1 MNPRPAFAS
10 FVFTSAVLMCLGWGL
25 RGYIGG
31 GPLGAM
37 IPGAFIALWL
47 CILLGID
54 GRRAALVAAFGAVG
68 IGIGGEMTYGQTLG
82 LLRSNDTVAWGLLGT
97 VVKGG
102 VWGLLGGA
110 LLGLGFVVQ
119 RLSFKQVA
127 LALLACACAM
137 VVGIALINQPKLI
150 YFSDPINKPRDE
162 VWAGLLFGAV
172 ALLLVLK
179 RYKEIQVPGWFALYG
194 TVGGMAGFGIGGAL
208 MALGSRVEPPLRG
221 LPWWKFMEFTFG
233 ACLGL
238 AFGACALH
246 LRKVLSEKLEAE
258 AVPVVVPW
266 RALGGAVVMLGLGLV
281 AWEAT
286 AEHLVTAASES
297 ALRSALLP
305 FAMVLLGYSTL
316 AFVLML
322 LSLRYTTLAWQT
334 ALTMTFIATIIDLQ
348 DDLAGENGILVAAS
362 IRWAFVWST
371 LIVSA
376 LLVLAWQRSTAPRLQ
391 SALLALMWAC
401 TAVAYARIL
410 VSPSVLAPAA
420 DVTASLPMRFV
431 AELEGHGIVHGI
443 FTACAVYATVA
454 IYLHAGSTVTGADG
468 FPDRKHVD

>member
-1 MNPRPAFAS
+1 MNRPSGFGS
-10 FVFTSAVLMCLGWGL
+10 FVITSAVLMCLGWGL

-47 CILLGID
+47 CMLLGID

-82 LLRSNDTVAWGLLGT
+82 LLRSNDTVAWGLTGT

-119 RLSFKQVA
+119 RLTVKQVC
-127 LALLACACAM
+127 LALLACAAAM

-162 VWAGLLFGAV
+162 IWAGLLFGAV
-172 ALLLVLK
+172 ALLAVLR
-179 RYKEIQVPGWFALYG
+179 RYKEIQGPGWFALYG

-208 MALGSRVEPPLRG
+208 MALGSRVEPSLRG

-246 LRKVLSEKLEAE
+246 LRKVLSEKLDAE
-258 AVPVVVPW
+258 AAPVMVPW

-297 ALRSALLP
+297 ALRSAFLP

-316 AFVLML
+316 GFVLLL

-348 DDLAGENGILVAAS
+348 DDLSGENGIHVAAS
-362 IRWAFVWST
+362 IRWAFVWAT

-376 LLVLAWQRSTAPRLQ
+376 LLVLAWQRRSAPRLQ
-391 SALLALMWAC
+391 SALLCLMWAC
-401 TAVAYARIL
+401 MAVAYARIL
-410 VSPSVLAPAA
+410 VSPNVLAPAA
-420 DVTASLPMRFV
+420 DVIDSLPMRFL

-454 IYLHAGSTVTGADG
+454 IYKLTRNAITQADVARG
-468 FPDRKHVD
+468 PEHVA